1 MASIKDLVI
10 RIANKTSQY
19 TNLNEAIGTN
29 ASNIA
34 SNVSRLENIDSQ
46 ITELQT
52 KTNALRDIKP
62 FNNTQEYHVGEVVEA
77 NGLFKVIKD
86 VPENSQFEI
95 SNEEYFVHLTSD
107 GSDNPEIVNAQNQ
120 ITAINKIVGK
130 LKFDKF
136 ISNNEEEYDIL
147 VVAGG
152 FTFIRQAEVGAYGK
166 AHGVTSLPEG
176 KNWLEKGVTNNT
188 DVWMTDST
196 AWNALPTLENLEPVN
211 IDNNGLAT
219 GFGVCRRNSS
229 GSKLYVGYS
238 CLFAPTTY
246 TWRPDDTTAYLTDY
260 PPYYKS
266 KDGTLL
272 YNGTTGKSTS
282 ILFYNSA
289 NCPPMDWQVTFSL
302 NELENLQYKEVK
314 LIEPPKIDSSNTA
327 ANNSISIYKTV
338 LTGLSATEGPNVKL
352 KTCAM
357 TRSTS
362 LGTYDLHLDSDKMYT
377 VKISMLG
384 RATTNPADSS
394 TKWKVSVFE
403 TESGASLLDEEVV
416 LSSSA
421 GTVMNMT
428 SGSYYGSS
436 FRFGVYDGRGEQHML
451 KSLDMSRTFIV
462 QHCGD
467 GDYYL
472 TPWTMGD

>member
-1 MASIKDLVI
+1 MASIKDLAI

-29 ASNIA
+29 ATNIA

-52 KTNALRDIKP
+52 KANALRDIKP

-95 SNEEYFVHLTSD
+95 SNEEYFVQLTSD
-107 GSDNPEIVNAQNQ
+107 GSDNPDITNVQNQ
-120 ITAINKIVGK
+120 ITAINKIIGK

-136 ISNNEEEYDIL
+136 IPTDGEEYDIL

-152 FTFIRQAEVGAYGK
+152 FTFIRQAEVGEYGK

-176 KNWLEKGVTNNT
+176 KNWLERGVTDTT
-188 DVWMTDST
+188 DYWMTDRN
-196 AWNALPTLENLEPVN
+196 AWEALPSADELGLVN
-211 IDNNGLAT
+211 IDGKGLAT
-219 GFGVCRRNSS
+219 GFGVCRRSSS
-229 GSKLYVGYS
+229 GSKYYVGYS
-238 CLFAPTTY
+238 VLFAPTVY
-246 TWRPDDTTAYLTDY
+246 TWRPEGATNYLTDY
-260 PPYYKS
+260 PPYYKA
-266 KDGTLL
+266 KDGTIL
-272 YNGTTGKSTS
+272 YDGRTGKSTRTLTYDNTS
-282 ILFYNSA
+282 CS
-289 NCPPMDWQVTFSL
+289 PMDWQVTFSL
-302 NELENLQYKEVK
+302 NELDGVRFKEVK
-314 LIEPPKIDSSNTA
+314 LIEPPKISTSTSAPKNA
-327 ANNSISIYKTV
+327 ISIYKTV

-357 TRSTS
+357 SRADT
-362 LGTYDLHLDSDKMYT
+362 LGTFDLHLDSDKMYT

-384 RATTNPADSS
+384 RATDNPADAS
-394 TKWKVSVFE
+394 TKWKVCVFE
-403 TESGASLLDEEVV
+403 TESGDVLLDEEVI
-416 LSSSA
+416 LANA
-421 GTVMNMT
+421 GQVMHLA
-428 SGSYYGSS
+428 SGSANTSS
-436 FRFGVYDGRGEQHML
+436 FRFGIQDGSGEQHML

-462 QHCGD
+462 QHCDD

-472 TPWTMGD
+472 TPWAKAD